1 MSSEN
6 TIKLLSKFMSKK
18 LAEIAEKSI
27 YDFSNEYATIND
39 TPNLMDCIYDTKVSE
54 IITALEINNNLINN
68 EEIAE
73 KIALLKPEELNPEK
87 YEKLLKKIEIEE
99 FKKQDV
105 KSSSA
110 FTCSKC
116 KSNKCSVTQKQTRAG
131 DEPATTY
138 VTCLECKHAFSFN

>member
-1 MSSEN
+1 MSSEI

-27 YDFSNEYATIND
+27 YDFSVEYATIND
-39 TPNLMDCIYDTKVSE
+39 TPSLQECIYDTKLSE
-54 IITALEINNNLINN
+54 IIAALEINSKFVN

-73 KIALLKPEELNPEK
+73 RIALLKPEELNPEK
-87 YEKLLKKIEIEE
+87 YEKLLKKLEIEE

-105 KSSSA
+105 KSSTA